1 MKTVRITAK
10 TIEAAIEDGLKQLGI
25 SREEAVV
32 NVVEQPSSGLFGLLR
47 KKEAV
52 VDISVK
58 EAGAPEEDVPENG
71 DYPEN

>member
-32 NVVEQPSSGLFGLLR
+32 NVVELSL
-47 KKEAV
+47 
-52 VDISVK
+52 IHI
-58 EAGAPEEDVPENG
+58 
-71 DYPEN
+71 